1 MRRTISISDIPWYE
15 ENNPEALV
23 VLRVQVYDKE
33 GTPTLIRAYE
43 LDRFLELGFLSTDGK
58 MEELPTSIP
67 EKLVEPTRHIV
78 SSYRT
83 RIAKVR

>member
-1 MRRTISISDIPWYE
+1 MRRTISINDIPWYE

-33 GTPTLIRAYE
+33 GNPTTIRAYE
-43 LDRFLELGFLSTDGK
+43 LDRFLALGFLSTDGK
-58 MEELPTSIP
+58 TEELPTSVT
-67 EKLVEPTRHIV
+67 EKVLEPTRHIV